1 VPEPETEMTVYF
13 IPLLL
18 TAAPEPAHIKEVLH
32 ILWQVQVTEMLLV
45 QVQVEQVLHWLQVAP
60 AAHMVTQVEAIL
72 VLDKVINLHLA
83 VVAVVQVVQVAM
95 VLLTL
100 QAAQAG

>member
-1 VPEPETEMTVYF
+1 
-13 IPLLL
+13 
-18 TAAPEPAHIKEVLH
+18 
-32 ILWQVQVTEMLLV
+32 MLLV

-100 QAAQAG
+100 QAAQAA